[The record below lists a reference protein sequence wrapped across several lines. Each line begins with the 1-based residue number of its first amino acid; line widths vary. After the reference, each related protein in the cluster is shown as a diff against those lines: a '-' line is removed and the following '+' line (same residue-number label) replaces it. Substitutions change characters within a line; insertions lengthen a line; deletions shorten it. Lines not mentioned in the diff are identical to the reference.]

1 MKSTVVSRRGLIGA
15 SMAAGV
21 SALAGCSDSSADGD
35 GLVIISDPWVRS
47 TVDTQDPTMTA
58 AFMDLANPGP
68 KPVTLVKASCAA
80 AKMTQLH
87 VMQAD
92 GDKQVMVE
100 AKDGLRIEAGSH
112 KHLVSGG
119 AHIML
124 MGVTKPLAVG
134 DEVTIELTFDSGQ
147 VETITAVVKEFVE
160 EEDHY
165 HSPSPSN
172 SVGA

>member
-1 MKSTVVSRRGLIGA
+1 MLLATVAGGVGL
-15 SMAAGV
+15 M
-21 SALAGCSDSSADGD
+21 AGCADDSADGD
-35 GLVIISDPWVRS
+35 GKIIITNPWVRT
-47 TVDTQDPTMTA
+47 TVDKEDPTMTA
-58 AFMDLANPGP
+58 AFMELVNPGP
-68 KPVTLVKASCAA
+68 QPVTLVKASCAA

-87 VMQAD
+87 VMQAS

-100 AKDGLRIEAGSH
+100 AKDGLRIEPGSH

-124 MGVTKPLAVG
+124 MGVTKPLAIG
-134 DEVTIELTFDSGQ
+134 DDVELELTFDNGQ

-165 HSPSPSN
+165 HSPSPSR
-172 SVGA
+172 